1 MFFCDLV
8 GVRYYSER
16 IFGGNPPE
24 GKGRAEDTKYLKK
37 VKKMYKNFANSKKSS
52 NFAVR
57 FEPLAIALGC

>member
-8 GVRYYSER
+8 GVRFYSER

-37 VKKMYKNFANSKKSS
+37 VKKNVQKFCQFKKKQ
-52 NFAVR
+52 
-57 FEPLAIALGC
+57 